1 MPTSRCLLLLGWV
14 VLANPLT
21 AQPSGYVMN
30 EAPRLPAA
38 RAWRAGPVLMQAG
51 HAEDPN
57 GLELSRV
64 VGAVRTRDGRVV
76 IGNAGANELVVVD
89 ANGRPIARA
98 GRGGEGPGEFRSLS
112 RIGITPEGEI
122 WAADRIQRLIHLFGS
137 TAEFSRT
144 ISLKSFTTPGGL
156 HPAGVMTD
164 GRFVLYSAAIPL
176 GGPAAQFDSTD
187 IVLLDPR
194 NGESI
199 TIARVP
205 QTDVGDPLGSKLFG
219 APLILAV
226 GATEIWRGF
235 GDQYRVHRMDG
246 TGRVRGGLDKRQP
259 AVPLNASVWTR
270 YLDARAAAS
279 RAAGRSAEELEQ
291 MRQRLEGTTRPSQLP
306 FYSDAM
312 VDLSG
317 NLWVRG
323 FEVPDVIT
331 PDWDVFDSAG
341 NWLTTLPLPE
351 RFRPM
356 QIGPDWILGVQRD
369 EDGVESVVLRRLTKP
384 N

>member
-1 MPTSRCLLLLGWV
+1 MSTSRCLLLMGIV
-14 VLANPLT
+14 VLAPPLA
-21 AQPSGYVMN
+21 AQQPGYVMN

-38 RAWRAGPVLMQAG
+38 RAWRVGPVLMQAG

-64 VGAVRTRDGRVV
+64 VGAARMPDGRVV

-89 ANGRPIARA
+89 ASGRPIARA

-112 RIGITPEGEI
+112 RIGITAEGEI
-122 WAADRIQRLIHLFGS
+122 WAADRTQRLVHYFGS
-137 TAEFSRT
+137 AAEFSRT
-144 ISLKSFTTPGGL
+144 VSLRSFTTPGGL
-156 HPAGVMTD
+156 HPAGMMAD
-164 GRFVLYSAAIPL
+164 GRLVLYSAAIPL
-176 GGPAAQFDSTD
+176 GGPAADFDSTD
-187 IVLLDPR
+187 IVVLDPR
-194 NGESI
+194 AGQST

-205 QTDVGDPLGSKLFG
+205 QTDAGDPLGSKLFG

-235 GDQYRVHRMDG
+235 GDQYRIHRMDG
-246 TGRVRGGLDKRQP
+246 TGRSRGGLDKRQP
-259 AVPLNASVWTR
+259 AVALTASVWTR

-279 RAAGRSAEELEQ
+279 RAAGRSAEELRQ
-291 MRQRLEGTTRPSQLP
+291 MRQRLEATTRPSQLP
-306 FYSDAM
+306 FYSEAT
-312 VDLSG
+312 VDLTG

-331 PDWDVFDSAG
+331 PDWDVFDAAG
-341 NWLTTLPLPE
+341 NWVTTLPLPE

-356 QIGPDWILGVQRD
+356 QIGADWILGVQRD
-369 EDGVESVVLRRLTKP
+369 EDGVESVVLRRLIKSD
-384 N
+384 